1 MKWMGG
7 GGNRKTWKE
16 CVDDDLK
23 VLGLHFLNGR
33 YSGIQLYVGDF
44 IIMNKR
50 ALAERGKNGRFQN
63 KR

>member
-1 MKWMGG
+1 MAGMKWMGG
-7 GGNRKTWKE
+7 GDRKTWKE

-33 YSGIQLYVGDF
+33 YSGIQMYVGDF

-50 ALAERGKNGRFQN
+50 TLA